1 MLPEAR
7 RPTRVFSPALF
18 SGQQHPKSLHAPRHA
33 SRATHRAH
41 AELLANPSSCWHR
54 PRRRNRQERSGA
66 SRQEQRQEHRKAARQ
81 APEGIAPRATADGV
95 TRTKPVSHGGLRSSP
110 TRRQPVAN
118 PSSTRRKPVA
128 NPSPTRRHRAEC
140 RPGLHCP
147 APPASPRAWACGRM
161 RLTQVVTDH
170 AVCIADSTNHTPTGH
185 VPTDSNANSNAAC
198 SPADQLRRHT
208 QVPPSVWAHARGEVV
223 SRVVGCSQSR
233 GGHDGISFKVLLRG

>member
-18 SGQQHPKSLHAPRHA
+18 CTRRPKKPARATPRV

-118 PSSTRRKPVA
+118 PSPTRRQPAV
-128 NPSPTRRHRAEC
+128 NLSPTRRQRAGTAQNC
-140 RPGLHCP
+140 CPGLHCP
-147 APPASPRAWACGRM
+147 APPASPRAWVCGRM

-223 SRVVGCSQSR
+223 SRVVG
-233 GGHDGISFKVLLRG
+233 